1 MNSQHEGPKV
11 SLDFRC
17 KGSSSLVILSNF
29 FPNTS
34 TNCGRTERGDALA
47 TTVGKQSLRSWWFR
61 LFSPK
66 LWSNAL
72 VVSRRN
78 LLRSKKQSSLKL
90 ITPAALAI
98 PPSGAACWPEEL
110 PLTWWS
116 NKASWEALMFGRS
129 ESKRDPP
136 LSWPNDVRIK
146 GVLNGF
152 WSSTSVNA

>member
-1 MNSQHEGPKV
+1 MKDQKFHKTSDVKGPV
-11 SLDFRC
+11 HWWSC
-17 KGSSSLVILSNF
+17 PTSSPILPQTVAEQN
-29 FPNTS
+29 
-34 TNCGRTERGDALA
+34 RGDALA

-72 VVSRRN
+72 MVSRRN